1 MARQTRPS
9 WGERIVLCGLIA
21 FLALCSFG
29 AIYGASEFFMSLGK
43 HLAAWVETRNWQ
55 QVPMRIESVS
65 LDSTIR
71 SHSRR
76 RSYHYRV
83 KASYSYQI
91 GINVHRGDRSWLLTD
106 YTHMQGVHI
115 QLLNRLK
122 EHQKSGLPFPG
133 YVDPQNPTRSLLDR
147 SFRGVWWIGTFGI
160 ALMFGE
166 LGLAIPLLGLKVFRE
181 ERISNRL
188 ESQHPHEPWL
198 WEPQTA
204 EGRIPPKRNWI
215 LPTMILVSFATAG
228 LPMVIDI
235 WWVGEPIEFGL
246 GLLIVGFPIA
256 TFAAAIDVALH
267 AWHWR
272 RFGTQSLQVVN
283 WPLRLG
289 KSARFRIEW
298 KKAPAPLGPLYV
310 TLSIVSR
317 RDESTLSIASQSFV
331 AGFQLDMIVEKDAH
345 GVFQWD
351 CPLPA
356 NQFPS
361 EKSPSDTRKATA
373 FWTLTISESQNWLRS
388 RFGFQA
394 EYTLP
399 VFR

>member
-1 MARQTRPS
+1 
-9 WGERIVLCGLIA
+9 
-21 FLALCSFG
+21 
-29 AIYGASEFFMSLGK
+29 MSLGK

-65 LDSTIR
+65 LDSK
-71 SHSRR
+71 SNGES
-76 RSYHYRV
+76 SYVHRV
-83 KASYSYQI
+83 ETTYTYQI
-91 GINVHRGDRSWLLTD
+91 GTTQYRGNRAWLLTE
-106 YTHMQGVHI
+106 YTHLQGIHS
-115 QLLNRLK
+115 QLVKRLK
-122 EHQKSGLPFPG
+122 EHQKSKQPFTG
-133 YVDPQNPTRSLLDR
+133 YVAPQDPTRSLLDR
-147 SFRGVWWIGTFGI
+147 SFHGVWWIGTFGI

-166 LGLAIPLLGLKVFRE
+166 FGLAIPLLGLKVFRE

-198 WEPQTA
+198 WEPRTA

-215 LPTMILVSFATAG
+215 LPTTVLVSFATAG

-235 WWVGEPIEFGL
+235 WWIGEPIEFGL

-298 KKAPAPLGPLYV
+298 IKALAPSGPLYV

-317 RDESTLSIASQSFV
+317 SDESTLKIASQGFV

-361 EKSPSDTRKATA
+361 EKSPPDTREATA
-373 FWTLTISESQNWLRS
+373 SWTLKISESQNWLRS

-394 EYTLP
+394 EYNLP